1 MSANPVIID
10 TMPSAPRLAVV
21 RLLLVDAGNSR
32 TKIGVFPQPPADAHT
47 LPPCSVC
54 IALDNHTPVPW
65 VDLAREHSLDLAR
78 TDAWRLCLTG
88 SNPTRV
94 AELRASLPAGWPVPV
109 ELPERSRLPLEIHVD
124 FPQQV
129 GIDRLLNAIAA
140 NRLRRPGQA
149 AVVISSGTATTV
161 DYVDPAG
168 RFCGGAILP
177 GFELAARSLHEY
189 TALLPLIPLEPV
201 LAAPPDAIGRNTA
214 DAIRSGLYWGHVGAV
229 RELLR
234 QALHRGT
241 QDQTA
246 LGASDERHLGNVS
259 AEETPLVL
267 VTGGAAPLLL
277 PHLPSF
283 CQSEPCLPLQGLA
296 LVVWEALQAGQEPVP
311 APPTDMESR

>member
-1 MSANPVIID
+1 MRPPPLGIESNSVLIGFMTPL
-10 TMPSAPRLAVV
+10 PSRTV

-32 TKIGVFPQPPADAHT
+32 TKIGVFSEPPADPRE
-47 LPPCSVC
+47 LPPCSAC
-54 IALDNHTPVPW
+54 IAIDNHRPAPW
-65 VDLAREHSLDLAR
+65 DELAR
-78 TDAWRLCLTG
+78 THALDLTGTDDWRLCLTG

-94 AELRASLPAGWPVPV
+94 AELRASLPSGWPTPV
-109 ELPERSRLPLEIHVD
+109 EFPDRSRLPLEINVD

-129 GIDRLLNAIAA
+129 GIDRLLNAVAA

-149 AVVISSGTATTV
+149 AVLISSGTATTV

-177 GFELAARSLHEY
+177 GFELAARALHQY

-201 LAAPPDAIGRNTA
+201 LASPPDAIGRNTA

-241 QDQTA
+241 QDQSA

-283 CQSEPCLPLQGLA
+283 CRSEPCLPLQGLA
-296 LVVWEALQAGQEPVP
+296 LVVWEALRVEPAAAGG
-311 APPTDMESR
+311 